1 MIKAPAFRPFSNRY
15 LVFPDPIEQESETI
29 GSITLTVPK
38 DPNKQAVEGT
48 VVARGKSCTELEV
61 GQKAAYGKFAGYDLN
76 LDGVDYKVLSENELF
91 GEKLL
96 KPIEE

>member
-1 MIKAPAFRPFSNRY
+1 MNSPLFRPFSNKY
-15 LVFPDPIEQESETI
+15 LVLPDPIEDQSETI

-48 VVARGKSCTELEV
+48 VVARGKSCTELQV
-61 GQKAAYGKFAGYDLN
+61 GEKAVYGKFAGYDLN

-91 GEKLL
+91 GEKLTT
-96 KPIEE
+96 PFDE

>member
-1 MIKAPAFRPFSNRY
+1 MNTPLFRPFSNKY
-15 LVFPDPIEQESETI
+15 LVLPTPIEDQSETI

-48 VVARGKSCTELEV
+48 VVARGKSCTELQV
-61 GQKAAYGKFAGYDLN
+61 GEKAVYGKFAGYDLN

-91 GEKLL
+91 GEKLTT
-96 KPIEE
+96 PFDE